1 MRSDVALVLVPLAL
15 ILGVWLGG
23 GPEAR
28 AQSSARWEYRTVPWT
43 IDDTTWMLRELT
55 GDELSSA
62 EAMAQALERGT
73 EPVDDPRVQALVQ
86 RRLEERLAA
95 LGAEGWEVFWISE
108 ARAVVGGVLLPAPR
122 LLAKR
127 RAS

>member
-23 GPEAR
+23 GPAAR